1 MKEFDKE
8 TDILSAFDF
17 DSFAEE
23 MDILFGD
30 RFGAKNVVDNHID
43 LNIPKYS
50 ELMLTPVCIENEDEA
65 KEANNLGRFIS
76 HNYKP
81 GRFIN

>member
-43 LNIPKYS
+43 SNIPKYS
-50 ELMLTPVCIENEDEA
+50 ELMFNARMIENDDET
-65 KEANNLGRFIS
+65 KEANEFGSLVDRE
-76 HNYKP
+76 YKP